1 MQYQH
6 GGDVY
11 SYSEQFPGTT
21 PLDFSSNINPR
32 GIPARVRA
40 AMHDAIDLC
49 TQYPDPHCRALR
61 KALGQRW
68 QLDPKYFFCA
78 NGAAE
83 IFYRLAACLKPSRAL
98 LTAPTFGEYEMA
110 LRPTGCDIDFFTL
123 SASEQFR
130 VTARILDQITDDL
143 SLLILCN
150 PNNPTGCTIDP
161 QLLVQIIERCRAHQT
176 WLILDEC
183 FGDFLLDAHA
193 HEMRPWLDQY
203 DRLII
208 VRAFTKMYAVPGVR
222 LGWCMTKNL
231 DLISELSTSGQPWN
245 VSVIAQAC
253 GVAALACTDWE
264 GQTASEI
271 AKSRQK
277 LFSALSDCG
286 FQVFPGEANY
296 LLFYSD
302 CYDLREQL
310 MPHGVLIRSCANYRG
325 LGQGYYRVAVKS
337 DADNQILIQTISEV
351 LTHGS

>member
-1 MQYQH
+1 M
-6 GGDVY
+6 
-11 SYSEQFPGTT
+11 
-21 PLDFSSNINPR
+21 
-32 GIPARVRA
+32 
-40 AMHDAIDLC
+40 
-49 TQYPDPHCRALR
+49 
-61 KALGQRW
+61 
-68 QLDPKYFFCA
+68 
-78 NGAAE
+78 
-83 IFYRLAACLKPSRAL
+83 
-98 LTAPTFGEYEMA
+98 
-110 LRPTGCDIDFFTL
+110 
-123 SASEQFR
+123 
-130 VTARILDQITDDL
+130 
-143 SLLILCN
+143 
-150 PNNPTGCTIDP
+150 
-161 QLLVQIIERCRAHQT
+161 VQIIERCRAHQT

-253 GVAALACTDWE
+253 GVAALTCTDWE
-264 GQTASEI
+264 EQTASEI
-271 AKSRQK
+271 AKSRQT
-277 LFSALSDCG
+277 LSAALSKCG
-286 FQVFPGEANY
+286 LQVFPGEANY

-302 CYDLREQL
+302 CHDLRERL
-310 MPHGVLIRSCANYRG
+310 MPHGILIRSCINYRG